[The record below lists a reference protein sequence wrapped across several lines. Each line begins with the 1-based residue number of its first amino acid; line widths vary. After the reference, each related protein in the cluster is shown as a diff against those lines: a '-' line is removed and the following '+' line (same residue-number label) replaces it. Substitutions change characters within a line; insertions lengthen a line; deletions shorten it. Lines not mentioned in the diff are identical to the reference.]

1 MAKDFSFDVA
11 SEVDLNVL
19 SEVVN
24 VAMRE
29 INNRFDLKN
38 AGVDISLDQKEK
50 TVTFLGESDFQIEQI
65 KDILTSKMIKRN
77 ISPKALSFKKKE
89 NASGNKIREINNIV
103 CGIDKEIAKK
113 IVGDIKTLG
122 IKIQSSIQE
131 DKIRVSGRDKDD
143 LQSVIKFLREKDYP
157 VALQFENFR

>member
-19 SEVVN
+19 NEVIN

-29 INNRFDLKN
+29 IANRFDFKGTG
-38 AGVDISLDQKEK
+38 AEITLDQKEK
-50 TVTFLGESDFQIEQI
+50 AVIFLGESDFQIDQL

-77 ISPKALSFKKKE
+77 VSPKALSFKKKE
-89 NASGNKIREINNIV
+89 NASGSKIREFNNVV

-113 IVGDIKTLG
+113 IASDIKG
-122 IKIQSSIQE
+122 IGLKVQASIQDE
-131 DKIRVSGRDKDD
+131 KLRISGRDKDE
-143 LQSVIKFLREKDYP
+143 LQAVMKFLREKDYP